1 MGRLARTD
9 ASPPKANNVRRTAS
23 DAGQATSPRNLSRLP
38 TSVRSGAVLR
48 RARGTVDS
56 LPLPRSRTELR
67 NRSARGPEPAVR
79 LPASSRP
86 RGYGCVRLLHRPPPL
101 RGPVAE
107 VLLEVGRTRAGSS
120 RLEEHQPA
128 PAPDRSSAGPGC
140 ARSKAHDAESV
151 ILGVSR
157 IGERAHH
164 SLHAAPW
171 ADPRKPPRPRK
182 PTAGLN
188 VEARHQGEGSGPGTM
203 LPAASMA
210 RRGS

>member
-9 ASPPKANNVRRTAS
+9 ASPLKANNVRRTAS

-56 LPLPRSRTELR
+56 LPLPRSRTKLR

-86 RGYGCVRLLHRPPPL
+86 RGYGCVRLLHLPPPL

-120 RLEEHQPA
+120 RLTRNINRPRRLTIRRRGRV
-128 PAPDRSSAGPGC
+128 APDQRRMMTSLSSSAS
-140 ARSKAHDAESV
+140 A
-151 ILGVSR
+151 
-157 IGERAHH
+157 
-164 SLHAAPW
+164 
-171 ADPRKPPRPRK
+171 
-182 PTAGLN
+182 
-188 VEARHQGEGSGPGTM
+188 GSGNAHITLYTLRLGPIRE
-203 LPAASMA
+203 SRRA
-210 RRGS
+210 RENPRRA